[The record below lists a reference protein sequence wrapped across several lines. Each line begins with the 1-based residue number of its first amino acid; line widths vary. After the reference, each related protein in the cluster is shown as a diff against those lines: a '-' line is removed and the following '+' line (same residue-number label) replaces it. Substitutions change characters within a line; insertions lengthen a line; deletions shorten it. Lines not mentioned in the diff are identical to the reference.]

1 MQPTQFNHVKGDRTG
16 FTLIELLVVI
26 SIIAVLAAILFPVFA
41 RAREKARQSTC
52 TSNQRQ
58 IAASIQMYAQD
69 HEESLPNIATVWDDI
84 KVDGGILVCPT
95 AGKSTPNG
103 YVYHKDAS
111 GMALGAIKD
120 PTSVMLTADGARTQ
134 DTSHYANVA
143 YATTDI
149 LLRHSN
155 KTIVAYVDGHVAAT
169 ANPQAFTPPYNDS
182 LAAWF
187 NASSLTV
194 ANGAKIDCW
203 TDGIAAIK
211 ATQSN
216 ASYQPTLL
224 SSACGNGHPAVRF
237 TGTSAGPTSSYN
249 ALTFSGLSLTN
260 WSVLLV
266 YRSTQTSNLIYYP
279 ITWGTSGSPG
289 GIYAGGTFFSQ
300 AFGLAIGATPKN
312 ATGTV
317 TLNAWSLGLVIKNG
331 TTYTRMLDANS
342 PVSDTGTNLPISN
355 TVTLGLRGTDTCWP
369 FIGDLAEVLIY
380 NRALTGQETN
390 EVITYMKND
399 CGL

>member
-1 MQPTQFNHVKGDRTG
+1 
-16 FTLIELLVVI
+16 
-26 SIIAVLAAILFPVFA
+26 
-41 RAREKARQSTC
+41 
-52 TSNQRQ
+52 
-58 IAASIQMYAQD
+58 
-69 HEESLPNIATVWDDI
+69 
-84 KVDGGILVCPT
+84 
-95 AGKSTPNG
+95 
-103 YVYHKDAS
+103 
-111 GMALGAIKD
+111 MALGAIKD